1 LIKIPVR
8 KVWVYAL
15 LILFALTTAVFRI
28 VARTASLA
36 EELGANYVIIDLESG
51 KYSVEPVIAKGPGGE
66 NFVSMM
72 RRVRPWAAITG
83 TFYDSNYRPQGDILI
98 NGRVVFR
105 GHHRQGIGFTQSGK
119 ICFRER
125 KINERIDWRG
135 CRSGIASGPRL
146 VRKGKVDIDV
156 QRDGFGPAATTIKAF
171 RCAIGATSDG
181 KLVLCA
187 VAKPITLSTMANL
200 MIELGSTDAINLD
213 GGGSC
218 ALYVNE
224 RFSVEPRRPV
234 SNVLAVFLKNTE
246 RAKR

>member
-1 LIKIPVR
+1 
-8 KVWVYAL
+8 
-15 LILFALTTAVFRI
+15 LFTLTTAVFRI
-28 VARTASLA
+28 VARPIGLV
-36 EELGANYVIIDLESG
+36 EELGANYVIVDLAAG
-51 KYSVEPVIAKGPGGE
+51 KHSVEPVVANGPGGE

-72 RRVRPWAAITG
+72 HRVRPWAAITG

-98 NGRVVFR
+98 DGRVVFR
-105 GHHRQGIGFTQSGK
+105 GHHRQGIGFTQSGR

-125 KINERIDWRG
+125 KINERINWRG

-156 QRDGFGPAATTIKAF
+156 RRDGFGPAATTIKAS
-171 RCAIGATSDG
+171 RCAVGATADG
-181 KLVLCA
+181 RLILCA
-187 VAKPITLSTMANL
+187 VAKPITLSTMAKV

-224 RFSVEPRRPV
+224 RFIIEPHRPV

-246 RAKR
+246 RAER